1 MDTSAHD
8 LKALFEQLGLP
19 SSEEYITRFMHE
31 HSPLDP
37 EVKLVDWPFWNP
49 GQRSFL
55 IEALADDSD
64 WTEQVEHLDAET
76 LVEIAT
82 SRLAWLSVSRKPIG
96 RVGACL

>member
-1 MDTSAHD
+1 MDTSPHN

-19 SSEEYITRFMHE
+19 SSEQDTTRFLKE

-37 EVKLVDWPFWNP
+37 ELKLVEAEFWNP

-64 WTEQVEHLDAET
+64 WTELIEHLDAV
-76 LVEIAT
+76 L
-82 SRLAWLSVSRKPIG
+82 RR
-96 RVGACL
+96 

>member
-1 MDTSAHD
+1 MDTSEHN

-19 SSEEYITRFMHE
+19 SSERDTTLFLKE

-37 EVKLVDWPFWNP
+37 ELKLVEAPFWNP

-64 WTEQVEHLDAET
+64 WTELVEHLDAV
-76 LVEIAT
+76 L
-82 SRLAWLSVSRKPIG
+82 RR
-96 RVGACL
+96 

>member
-19 SSEEYITRFMHE
+19 SSDDEITRFMHE

-37 EVKLVDWPFWNP
+37 SVKLVDWPFWNP

-55 IEALADDSD
+55 IEALAEDSD
-64 WTEQVEHLDAET
+64 WTEQVEHLDAV
-76 LVEIAT
+76 L
-82 SRLAWLSVSRKPIG
+82 RR
-96 RVGACL
+96 